1 MVVVVI
7 SHIGHMIVSMV
18 MMTITSHY
26 ISSIEIGM
34 VPTEVVTNMVVE
46 RVVISNYSIENS
58 TASTD
63 THRNKHVSTL
73 QNHIKKQF
81 PMLIDS
87 PRMNYIIPPII
98 MLDGMNH
105 FIWHPPGLGYSK

>member
-34 VPTEVVTNMVVE
+34 VPTEVVTNMVVK
-46 RVVISNYSIENS
+46 Y
-58 TASTD
+58 AF
-63 THRNKHVSTL
+63 KL
-73 QNHIKKQF
+73 
-81 PMLIDS
+81 
-87 PRMNYIIPPII
+87 
-98 MLDGMNH
+98 
-105 FIWHPPGLGYSK
+105 